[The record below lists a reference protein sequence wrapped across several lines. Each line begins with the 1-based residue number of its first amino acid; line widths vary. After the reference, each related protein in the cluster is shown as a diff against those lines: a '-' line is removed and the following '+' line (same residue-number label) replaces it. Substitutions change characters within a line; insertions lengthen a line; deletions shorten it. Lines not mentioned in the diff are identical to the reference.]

1 MKRFGYAKR
10 VKIVDDVMRKENQV
24 EYLFLDI
31 EWNQVPGTTELGGR
45 EAIQIGAVAVDAEM
59 KKIKTFSKAIKM
71 SNPEQFNK
79 KTEKITHTPLE
90 TIMQGKSEDI
100 VLKNFA
106 QTFSQYRCIVVWT
119 KETYELFKR
128 DMRKNGVS
136 TKRHTVIIL
145 QEILGIIASGSKQ
158 IGFEEALK
166 CAGIEY
172 VPNYL
177 HYSKHDANYL
187 YQLFKYCYHQYKNMI
202 AEEKCVANIIT
213 KKLHTENCR
222 YIKNA
227 PPERTEIVCKEQIFK
242 GFTTCKCCG
251 ERQVWERLKWNHKRT
266 GDRKDKIQSRES
278 RSILRNLALTDENI
292 ERICK
297 RFQLSY
303 SISNDTVFIRTAFTR
318 WIMYLQDS
326 KVKKLFHENYKS
338 LNSQSF
344 KKQKMKCMEGYH
356 KQKLPSDNFFEVVEY
371 IKYHDIGI
379 VKRMSKKSR
388 MERLFEKVELELK
401 SKKLQEERYVDDNVV
416 E

>member
-1 MKRFGYAKR
+1 M
-10 VKIVDDVMRKENQV
+10 DDAIREEKQV

-31 EWNQVPGTTELGGR
+31 EWNQAPGTIELGGR
-45 EAIQIGAVAVDAEM
+45 EAIQIAAVAVDAEM
-59 KKIKTFSKAIKM
+59 QKIKTFSKAIKM
-71 SNPEQFNK
+71 SNPERFNK

-106 QTFSQYRCIVVWT
+106 QTFSQYRYIVVWT

-128 DMRKNGVS
+128 DMQKNGVPM
-136 TKRHTVIIL
+136 KRRTVIIL
-145 QEILGIIASGSKQ
+145 QEILEIIASGGKK
-158 IGFEEALK
+158 IGFEEALQ

-172 VPNYL
+172 IPNYL

-187 YQLFKYCYHQYKNMI
+187 YHLFECCYQQYKSTTAGENCI
-202 AEEKCVANIIT
+202 ENIVT

-222 YIKNA
+222 YMKNMQ
-227 PPERTEIVCKEQIFK
+227 PERTQIVCKELIFK
-242 GFTTCKCCG
+242 GFTVCKCCG
-251 ERQVWERLKWNHKRT
+251 KGQVWTRLKWNCKRKED
-266 GDRKDKIQSRES
+266 GKDKTQNREC
-278 RSILRNLALTDENI
+278 RSVLRNLALTDENI

-303 SISNDTVFIRTAFTR
+303 SISNDAVFIRTAFAR
-318 WIMYLQDS
+318 WIVYLQDS
-326 KVKKLFHENYKS
+326 KVKKLFHENYRS
-338 LNSQSF
+338 FNSQSF

-371 IKYHDIGI
+371 IKYHDIGT

-388 MERLFEKVELELK
+388 IERLFEKVELELK
-401 SKKLQEERYVDDNVV
+401 SKKLQKEEYVDDNVA

>member
-1 MKRFGYAKR
+1 M
-10 VKIVDDVMRKENQV
+10 DDAIREEKQV

-31 EWNQVPGTTELGGR
+31 EWNQAPGTTELGGR
-45 EAIQIGAVAVDAEM
+45 EAIQIAAVAVDAEM
-59 KKIKTFSKAIKM
+59 QKIKTFSKAIKM
-71 SNPEQFNK
+71 SNPERFNK

-106 QTFSQYRCIVVWT
+106 QTFSQYRYIVVWT

-128 DMRKNGVS
+128 DMQKNGVPM
-136 TKRHTVIIL
+136 KRRTVIIL
-145 QEILGIIASGSKQ
+145 QEILEIIASGGKK
-158 IGFEEALK
+158 IGFEEALQ

-172 VPNYL
+172 IPNYL

-187 YQLFKYCYHQYKNMI
+187 YHLFECCYQQYKSTTAGENCI
-202 AEEKCVANIIT
+202 ENIVT

-222 YIKNA
+222 YMKNMQ
-227 PPERTEIVCKEQIFK
+227 PERTQIVCKELIFK
-242 GFTTCKCCG
+242 GFTVCKCCG
-251 ERQVWERLKWNHKRT
+251 KGQVWTRLKWNCKRKED
-266 GDRKDKIQSRES
+266 GKDKTQNREC
-278 RSILRNLALTDENI
+278 RSVLRNLALTDENI

-303 SISNDTVFIRTAFTR
+303 SISNDAVFIRTAFAR
-318 WIMYLQDS
+318 WIVYLQDS
-326 KVKKLFHENYKS
+326 KVKKLFHENYRS
-338 LNSQSF
+338 FNSQSF

-371 IKYHDIGI
+371 IKYHDIGT

-388 MERLFEKVELELK
+388 IERLFEKVELELK
-401 SKKLQEERYVDDNVV
+401 SKKLQKEEYVDDNVA

>member
-1 MKRFGYAKR
+1 M
-10 VKIVDDVMRKENQV
+10 DDAIREEKQV

-31 EWNQVPGTTELGGR
+31 EWNQAPGTTELGGR
-45 EAIQIGAVAVDAEM
+45 EAIQIAAVAVDAEM
-59 KKIKTFSKAIKM
+59 QKIKTFSKAIKM
-71 SNPEQFNK
+71 SNPERFNK

-106 QTFSQYRCIVVWT
+106 QTFSQYRYIVVWT

-128 DMRKNGVS
+128 DMQKNGVPM
-136 TKRHTVIIL
+136 KRRTVIIL
-145 QEILGIIASGSKQ
+145 QEILEIIASGGKK
-158 IGFEEALK
+158 IGFEEALQ

-172 VPNYL
+172 IPNYL

-187 YQLFKYCYHQYKNMI
+187 YHLFECCYQQYKSTTAGENCI
-202 AEEKCVANIIT
+202 GNIVT

-222 YIKNA
+222 YMKNMQ
-227 PPERTEIVCKEQIFK
+227 PERTQIVCKELIFK
-242 GFTTCKCCG
+242 GFTVCKCCG
-251 ERQVWERLKWNHKRT
+251 KGQVWTRLKWNCKRKED
-266 GDRKDKIQSRES
+266 GKDKTQNREC
-278 RSILRNLALTDENI
+278 RSVLRNLALTDENI

-303 SISNDTVFIRTAFTR
+303 SISNDAVFIRTAFAR
-318 WIMYLQDS
+318 WIVYLQDS
-326 KVKKLFHENYKS
+326 KVKKLFHENYRS
-338 LNSQSF
+338 FNSQSF

-371 IKYHDIGI
+371 IKYHDIGT

-388 MERLFEKVELELK
+388 IERLFEKVELELK
-401 SKKLQEERYVDDNVV
+401 SKKLQKEEYVDDNVA